1 MALTVE
7 HGAVDLAAGDGAG
20 SGEVL
25 VEEALVVAE
34 VEVRLRAV
42 GRHEHLAV
50 LVGRHGAGVDV
61 EVGVELLDG
70 DRDSAGFQQAPDA
83 GGRDAFTD
91 AADHAAGHKNEL
103 RHATPAWGCFA
114 NATSVA
120 GGQSNERRARAI
132 NLCAPAA
139 LSQVCCAR
147 PGRLTM
153 LAWSGGGVPW
163 KRRGVGA
170 RVEPMAPSQLAP
182 DFDERKAVEQAQSGD
197 QEALSTLYTFYFP
210 RVYRYVAGR
219 VRSTQDAEDVTEEV
233 FLRVVANL
241 KRFEWRGLP
250 FGAWIFRIAR
260 NEWSRMRAASAVA
273 VCPRSSPRRSPDTR
287 QDHVVAYELQATI
300 QVVREATARLS
311 PAQRD
316 VIALRFGAGLS
327 VAETASVLRKTENNV
342 KVLQHKAIA
351 RLQGMV
357 AEE

>member
-1 MALTVE
+1 
-7 HGAVDLAAGDGAG
+7 
-20 SGEVL
+20 
-25 VEEALVVAE
+25 
-34 VEVRLRAV
+34 
-42 GRHEHLAV
+42 
-50 LVGRHGAGVDV
+50 
-61 EVGVELLDG
+61 
-70 DRDSAGFQQAPDA
+70 
-83 GGRDAFTD
+83 
-91 AADHAAGHKNEL
+91 
-103 RHATPAWGCFA
+103 
-114 NATSVA
+114 
-120 GGQSNERRARAI
+120 
-132 NLCAPAA
+132 
-139 LSQVCCAR
+139 
-147 PGRLTM
+147 M

-260 NEWSRMRAASAVA
+260 NEVVSHA
-273 VCPRSSPRRSPDTR
+273 RRQRRRGVPAQLSETIPDTR